1 MKVLRSLCEF
11 FVFEVFGMNEFQHR
25 VLAHTES
32 HRLFKCSPLRSG
44 HPDPRCALWDT
55 LLGLQTCEHGGKDF
69 VVSV

>member
-1 MKVLRSLCEF
+1 
-11 FVFEVFGMNEFQHR
+11 MNEFQHR